1 VTGEQNKPRIMQ
13 ALEELS
19 GYRDDGEDVIDNLEL
34 VAHFHSVPMDKL
46 KELAEQVWG
55 GPLETD
61 RERNADHFE
70 AAARRLTEQ
79 AEAQAYRDNT
89 VRKAK
94 EAAIDVWDN
103 CCPNGEPDWGYCA
116 KRFLSSNKV
125 EGASLRIEVTE
136 LFQRVGGDFR
146 KSAALYRK
154 WQIK

>member
-1 VTGEQNKPRIMQ
+1 MVDGDRSRISE
-13 ALEELS
+13 AFEELS
-19 GYRDDGEDVIDNLEL
+19 GYRDDGEDVIHNLEL
-34 VAHFHSVPMDKL
+34 VATFHRVPVGKL
-46 KELAEQVWG
+46 REMAEQRWG
-55 GPLETD
+55 APLETD

-70 AAARRLTEQ
+70 VAARRLAEQ
-79 AEAQAYRDNT
+79 ADAHAYRDDT
-89 VRKAK
+89 IRKAK

-103 CCPNGEPDWGYCA
+103 CCPNGEPDWDYCA
-116 KRFLSSNKV
+116 KRFLSSNKI